1 MHADDALSTPQHL
14 LHWSRRAP
22 RTVAVI
28 ERDRC
33 YTYGDLAHG
42 VVQYVGALRA
52 SGVGPGMLV
61 GLRCDHRYL
70 HLALILACDVIGVTS
85 VSLSGV
91 DVTERDEILD
101 HCDFLCVYGSA
112 QGLERSTGLLHLT
125 QATIDRIGRMPV
137 TADVLSMLDTRRA
150 DDDLVRLVRTSGS
163 TGRAKVMPLTQA
175 NLTRM
180 IRRTRALG
188 DALGYDRHFINL
200 YGFTLRSAFI
210 EAAIA
215 LSAGCTIVSS
225 HLETVFTDL
234 DRFESTRM
242 TLVPRDAVLMLE
254 ARPPDWT
261 GPRRCKL
268 YISGGTLPAEAY
280 RRLTHEIVTDLHFV
294 YGTIETHWLARLD
307 AAGTGAIMED
317 VDIRIVDDAG
327 RALPPGSAGLIE
339 ARTPLMVDGY
349 LWNPAATEAA
359 FIDGWYRTS
368 DVGTMPAP
376 GTLIVLGR
384 ADNMLNIGGVKVP
397 PEPLEARIR
406 ALDGVRDAV
415 LLASPGALGMNELT
429 VVLEAGPSGLPAT
442 VRDGLTRILA
452 PVART
457 FRLRVEP
464 ALPRTLTGKVRR
476 EAIRA

>member
-1 MHADDALSTPQHL
+1 MHTDDALSTPRHL
-14 LHWSRRAP
+14 LDWSRRAP

-33 YTYGDLAHG
+33 YTYGDLAQCVAQYAGTLRTSG
-42 VVQYVGALRA
+42 VV
-52 SGVGPGMLV
+52 PGMLA
-61 GLRCDHRYL
+61 GLLCDHRYL
-70 HLALILACDVIGVTS
+70 HLALILACDVIGATS

-101 HCDFLCVYGSA
+101 HCDFLCVYGSL

-125 QATIDRIGRMPV
+125 QATIDRIGRTPV
-137 TADVLSMLDTRRA
+137 TADALSMRDTRRA
-150 DDDLVRLVRTSGS
+150 DDDVVRLVRTSGS

-188 DALGYDRHFINL
+188 DTLGYDRHFINL

-234 DRFESTRM
+234 DRFESSRM

-254 ARPPDWT
+254 ARPPNWT

-280 RRLTHEIVTDLHFV
+280 RRLTREIVTDLHFV

-317 VDIRIVDDAG
+317 VAIRILDDAG
-327 RALPPGSAGLIE
+327 RVLPPGSVGLIE

-349 LWNPAATEAA
+349 LWNQAATEAT

-368 DVGTMPAP
+368 DVGIMPAP

-415 LLASPGALGMNELT
+415 LLASPGALGVNKLT
-429 VVLEAGPSGLPAT
+429 VVLETGPSGLPAT
-442 VRDGLTRILA
+442 VRDDLMRILG

-476 EAIRA
+476 EAIQV